1 MTSAVRIRDVGLPPN
16 SADRAYL
23 EAAMAGLQE
32 FERPIEPNRRPGAE
46 MAAEHVAYL
55 LDWATGE
62 GGVLFAED
70 DQGLAGALV
79 YGVEEADG
87 RYVLPENQRFGYISD
102 LWVEPRARR
111 RGVASALIGAAEERL
126 AAAGMKRIEI
136 SAIAVNLGAIRAYE
150 ALGYRRAYV
159 GFDKPL

>member
-1 MTSAVRIRDVGLPPN
+1 MTATARIRDVALPPN
-16 SADRAYL
+16 PADLAYL
-23 EAAMAGLQE
+23 QAAMAGLQE
-32 FERPIEPNRRPGAE
+32 FERPIEPNRRPGDE

-55 LDWATGE
+55 LDWVGTE

-70 DQGLAGALV
+70 DDGPAGALV

-126 AAAGMKRIEI
+126 AAAGLKRIEI
-136 SAIAVNLGAIRAYE
+136 SAIAANLGAIRAYE